1 MNNISLYYKKNNF
14 NNIFNKMCFNE
25 NVSLLTYLTGLSGS
39 AALLTQNK
47 IPESLFY
54 GWVVQMQLVD
64 YFLWK
69 NQPCKITKNNKIC
82 NKDEILNCNKMNNAT
97 TAAGII
103 INHLEP
109 LILFG
114 GIMLFSN
121 KTLPNPIII
130 LFCIFMIII
139 SLYTIDIFTYK
150 DKSKCTTV
158 TKESNPHLH
167 WKWNGGE
174 YSFIVY
180 LLFLIVL
187 ILLSYYGLENGYI
200 NAFII
205 LIGFII
211 SKYIYG
217 NKRSTGAM
225 WCFIAAFAPWLL
237 FFLYKI

>member
-1 MNNISLYYKKNNF
+1 
-14 NNIFNKMCFNE
+14 MCFNE
-25 NVSLLTYLTGLSGS
+25 HVSLLTYLTGLSGS
-39 AALLTQNK
+39 FALFTQNK

-54 GWVVQMQLVD
+54 GWVSQMQLVD

-69 NQPCKITKNNKIC
+69 NQPCQITQTNKIC
-82 NKDEILNCNKMNNAT
+82 NKDELLNCNKTNHYT

-114 GIMLFSN
+114 GIILFSN
-121 KTLPNPIII
+121 KTLPISIII

-139 SLYTIDIFTYK
+139 SLYTINIFTK
-150 DKSKCTTV
+150 EDKNQCTTV
-158 TKESNPHLH
+158 TKESEPHLH
-167 WKWNGGE
+167 WKWNSE
-174 YSFIVY
+174 QYNLIVY
-180 LLFLIVL
+180 TFFLIIL
-187 ILLSYYGLENGYI
+187 ILLSYYGLENGSI

-205 LIGFII
+205 LIGFLI

-225 WCFIAAFAPWLL
+225 WCFMAAFSPWLL
-237 FFLYKI
+237 YFLYKK